1 MTALFIDAS
10 AFVALLSVEPEAERI
25 SAVLADAEK
34 PFTTAL
40 AVLEAALA
48 LSRPDKWNVPIAQV
62 EHAMMEIIEQ
72 RGIVLRELPIAKT
85 SVKLS
90 IEAAARYRTG
100 RHGLDLADCLHYATA
115 KYYRAS
121 VLATDDEFRQT
132 DLTVIP

>member
-10 AFVALLSVEPEAERI
+10 AVVALLSGEPEAERI

-62 EHAMMEIIEQ
+62 EPVMMEIIEQ
-72 RGIVLRELPIAKT
+72 RGIALRDIPIAKT

-90 IEAAARYRTG
+90 IETAARYRAG
-100 RHGLDLADCLHYATA
+100 RYGLNLADCLHYATA

-132 DLTVIP
+132 DLTVTP

>member
-10 AFVALLSVEPEAERI
+10 ALVALLSGEPEAERI

-48 LSRPDKWNVPIAQV
+48 LSRPDKWNIPIAQV
-62 EHAMMEIIEQ
+62 EPAMMEIIEQ
-72 RGIVLRELPIAKT
+72 RGIALRDLPIAKT

-90 IEAAARYRTG
+90 IEAAARYRAG
-100 RHGLDLADCLHYATA
+100 RHGLNLADCLHYATA

-132 DLTVIP
+132 DLTVAP